1 MRHTRAALTVV
12 SLALLSACSGSEGSA
27 PAPDASTGAPDAPD
41 ASVALDVSV
50 DVTPDASAEA
60 AVDVMRDAPFAVA
73 EHDPLIVIPNQGGAV
88 MAHPRLVLI
97 TYADD
102 PNRDALE
109 AQARWLVGSSWMHA
123 VGDEYGVGEGSVE
136 AVVRLTANAPDVI
149 TDRQISSML
158 AAGVEDGTYPIAAD
172 GIRETLYV
180 IYFPSHTTI
189 TQSAGAGRPV
199 MRSCEAF
206 GGYHF
211 EAATNSRGRF
221 SYAVIPACPVPAA
234 FSSLTPLEVEEHAL
248 SHEVIEAATN
258 PRPVTDPAWALT
270 ADSQSPWLAIGNEL
284 ADLCSLSLH
293 VHREGMFVAER
304 SWSNAAARMGDRD
317 PCVPV
322 DNAAPY
328 FNASISPAEA
338 QTADAGGTVE
348 FTLRGWSN
356 VAVAPWDLRSSST
369 GAFTPTVRFSAPTMN
384 NGSTVTMRVTVPE
397 SAASQSYALIYV
409 YVSRTRGEYR
419 IIPVLVR
426 VQ

>member
-1 MRHTRAALTVV
+1 MRHTRAALSVV

-27 PAPDASTGAPDAPD
+27 PAPDASADALD
-41 ASVALDVSV
+41 ESVALDVAV
-50 DVTPDASAEA
+50 DVSPEASAEA
-60 AVDVMRDAPFAVA
+60 AVDVARDAPFAVA
-73 EHDPLIVIPNQGGAV
+73 EHDPLIEIPNQGGAV

-102 PNRDALE
+102 ANRDALE
-109 AQARWLVGSSWMHA
+109 AHARWLVGSSWIHA

-136 AVVRLTANAPDVI
+136 AVVRLAGNAPDTI
-149 TDRQISSML
+149 TDRQVSSMI

-189 TQSAGAGRPV
+189 TQGAGAGRPV

-234 FSSLTPLEVEEHAL
+234 FSSLTALEVEEHAL

-258 PRPVTDPAWALT
+258 PRPVTDVAWALP

-293 VHREGMFVAER
+293 VYREGMFVAER
-304 SWSNAAARMGDRD
+304 SWSNAAARLGDRD
-317 PCVPV
+317 PCAPA
-322 DNAAPY
+322 DRAAPY
-328 FNASISPAEA
+328 FNATVSPAEA
-338 QTADAGGTVE
+338 QTVDAGGTAE

-356 VAVAPWDLRSSST
+356 VAVAPWDLRSSSA

-409 YVSRTRGEYR
+409 YVSRARGEYR
-419 IIPVLVR
+419 IIPALVR